1 VDRSDTNVG
10 QPDNQGT
17 VHRPIE
23 VSQPTV
29 ALRVEQS
36 RLGSFIGEPIDTIGF
51 VSIAG
56 RTSKA
61 QVFEVRLAAKR
72 QRLDVFDFKSDNR

>member
-1 VDRSDTNVG
+1 MSK
-10 QPDNQGT
+10 PA
-17 VHRPIE
+17 
-23 VSQPTV
+23 V

-36 RLGSFIGEPIDTIGF
+36 RLGSFIGEPNDTIGF

-61 QVFEVRLAAKR
+61 EVFEVRLAAKR
-72 QRLDVFDFKSDNR
+72 QRMDMFDFKGDNR